1 MEKKNEIIEEES
13 QKKTIEL
20 YQVLKDRA
28 YAQFNNLKK
37 EKKISISQI
46 EKILE
51 TYDVDPNINNFY
63 LEKCLEYCSNETE
76 EISKDKNEM
85 DCEVLDESKKI
96 SPDDF
101 YEKYLHYINSLSLNQ
116 KKNLNEKIKEKKE
129 IYQKLKNI
137 VNNDSNLEKIH
148 QIFQSILGKDLN
160 LNEFENHF
168 SNKYFINIEAY
179 HIPLI
184 YGTNELRY
192 SGIIYELY
200 SYFFLNKIAKRD
212 IDHRNIYQKI
222 YQYKKNIIEKKTS
235 SNTSQKNEKTE
246 KQDSKPKRDEKEDRI
261 SYLKYF
267 LKDINYEKSDKFLG
281 NKSQRSEDDL
291 SNFNEGYILNDK
303 ISFVYYKLLYLNLIL
318 YCFQNFGNITIK
330 YRETFRK
337 LFESRYKKAEIINYL
352 KDDFKAKVI
361 ENKENILEEKI
372 ICYNTK
378 NLTQFFEFNPN
389 EYILENIQMI
399 IPNNSNF
406 SNFKNQ
412 FKNEDNYSLYKH
424 YKNNHLFYDKELNN
438 IYNENI
444 ISMLRSKIISKA
456 YDEFSS
462 YQRFKNPF
470 QDSKSKD
477 IIELI
482 NRIKYY
488 IYFPLKNISGLTFK
502 TLGIIF
508 INKYKVNIDNNDDN
522 NDDNKLIYFSINI
535 SYKKLAECREII
547 AHYILTLCR
556 GNSKN
561 FGLLTSND
569 TFLEYTSTD
578 EFYQQGYDRGDK
590 LECLLFG
597 NKVPYLT
604 IKSSLF
610 ILNKIN
616 WDLDSFELFRKY
628 FQDYNTL
635 LQESKVNLENELEI
649 IDIIK
654 AYIERFYIKKEKTAI
669 NLKKSNSYILFRK
682 ELDME
687 IEDISSDS
695 DEDAS
700 YYERFS
706 LTSNAFLPRKISI
719 SNIINENLNLDV
731 DNEE

>member
-37 EKKISISQI
+37 EKTISISQI

-76 EISKDKNEM
+76 EISKDKNKM

-212 IDHRNIYQKI
+212 IDHRNNYQKI

-267 LKDINYEKSDKFLG
+267 LKDINYEKSDEFLG

-330 YRETFRK
+330 YRETF
-337 LFESRYKKAEIINYL
+337 
-352 KDDFKAKVI
+352 
-361 ENKENILEEKI
+361 
-372 ICYNTK
+372 
-378 NLTQFFEFNPN
+378 
-389 EYILENIQMI
+389 
-399 IPNNSNF
+399 
-406 SNFKNQ
+406 
-412 FKNEDNYSLYKH
+412 
-424 YKNNHLFYDKELNN
+424 
-438 IYNENI
+438 
-444 ISMLRSKIISKA
+444 
-456 YDEFSS
+456 
-462 YQRFKNPF
+462 
-470 QDSKSKD
+470 
-477 IIELI
+477 
-482 NRIKYY
+482 
-488 IYFPLKNISGLTFK
+488 
-502 TLGIIF
+502 
-508 INKYKVNIDNNDDN
+508 
-522 NDDNKLIYFSINI
+522 
-535 SYKKLAECREII
+535 
-547 AHYILTLCR
+547 
-556 GNSKN
+556 
-561 FGLLTSND
+561 
-569 TFLEYTSTD
+569 
-578 EFYQQGYDRGDK
+578 
-590 LECLLFG
+590 
-597 NKVPYLT
+597 
-604 IKSSLF
+604 
-610 ILNKIN
+610 
-616 WDLDSFELFRKY
+616 
-628 FQDYNTL
+628 
-635 LQESKVNLENELEI
+635 LEI
-649 IDIIK
+649 
-654 AYIERFYIKKEKTAI
+654 T
-669 NLKKSNSYILFRK
+669 RK
-682 ELDME
+682 
-687 IEDISSDS
+687 
-695 DEDAS
+695 
-700 YYERFS
+700 
-706 LTSNAFLPRKISI
+706 
-719 SNIINENLNLDV
+719 
-731 DNEE
+731 

>member
-1 MEKKNEIIEEES
+1 M
-13 QKKTIEL
+13 
-20 YQVLKDRA
+20 
-28 YAQFNNLKK
+28 
-37 EKKISISQI
+37 
-46 EKILE
+46 
-51 TYDVDPNINNFY
+51 
-63 LEKCLEYCSNETE
+63 
-76 EISKDKNEM
+76 
-85 DCEVLDESKKI
+85 
-96 SPDDF
+96 
-101 YEKYLHYINSLSLNQ
+101 
-116 KKNLNEKIKEKKE
+116 
-129 IYQKLKNI
+129 
-137 VNNDSNLEKIH
+137 
-148 QIFQSILGKDLN
+148 
-160 LNEFENHF
+160 
-168 SNKYFINIEAY
+168 
-179 HIPLI
+179 
-184 YGTNELRY
+184 
-192 SGIIYELY
+192 
-200 SYFFLNKIAKRD
+200 
-212 IDHRNIYQKI
+212 
-222 YQYKKNIIEKKTS
+222 
-235 SNTSQKNEKTE
+235 
-246 KQDSKPKRDEKEDRI
+246 
-261 SYLKYF
+261 
-267 LKDINYEKSDKFLG
+267 
-281 NKSQRSEDDL
+281 

-303 ISFVYYKLLYLNLIL
+303 ISFVYYELLYLNLIL

-412 FKNEDNYSLYKH
+412 FKNEENYSLYKH

-700 YYERFS
+700 YCERLS